1 MKRKMTL
8 FQKNGQFLIRYLI
21 ERIFLEKNVYCCLLK
36 RLQRLWAPKKMN
48 RIEINK
54 SILAGFFSAV
64 TIGALTLLT
73 YKTEFGVFLIA
84 SFGSSMVLLFGYPE
98 SPFAQ
103 PKNIFFGHLLTSLVG
118 MFFLYLIPLPLYIII
133 PISVGF
139 GVGLMI
145 LFKITHPPA
154 GGNPIIVIMGS
165 VSPDYLINPI
175 IIGTG
180 IILIFGVVLNRL
192 ILKKKYPM

>member
-1 MKRKMTL
+1 MKKEILIKSVIAAL
-8 FQKNGQFLIRYLI
+8 F
-21 ERIFLEKNVYCCLLK
+21 
-36 RLQRLWAPKKMN
+36 
-48 RIEINK
+48 
-54 SILAGFFSAV
+54 S
-64 TIGALTLLT
+64 TITIAALTYLT
-73 YKTEFGVFLIA
+73 YKTQYGIFLIA

-118 MFFLYLIPLPLYIII
+118 VFFLYLIPLPLYIII

-145 LFKITHPPA
+145 LFKVTHPPA

-165 VSPDYLINPI
+165 VSLDYLINPI
-175 IIGTG
+175 IIGTI
-180 IILIFGVVLNRL
+180 IILIFGVILNRL
-192 ILKKKYPM
+192 ILKKKYPV